1 MYTVTGVEVFNK
13 DSRLLTE
20 EGAFRLEL
28 YDEESRSFNEETA
41 YLDGEFYYLYRG
53 NYDAKKNNP
62 PGIYYD
68 EAKDTY
74 IKIDLKEEEY
84 DQYRYFDKVGITDPS
99 RLIDAIHKH
108 ELVIV
113 AAPETDA
120 VNIPDIKVSDNI
132 LKRLIKDVMK
142 KKRINIDIY
151 KDRFVDKNA
160 LFNFRQVLRGDSPM
174 SMLLFDRGT
183 DAFNL
188 KYTITVEE
196 AEPNDLIIGIPLK
209 EPISMSS
216 DDVYSL
222 V

>member
-1 MYTVTGVEVFNK
+1 MKPYGFLNLLGLRSQKKQFIEIGLDLASEHIIIN
-13 DSRLLTE
+13 RLADKSVSL
-20 EGAFRLEL
+20 
-28 YDEESRSFNEETA
+28 
-41 YLDGEFYYLYRG
+41 
-53 NYDAKKNNP
+53 
-62 PGIYYD
+62 GI
-68 EAKDTY
+68 
-74 IKIDLKEEEY
+74 
-84 DQYRYFDKVGITDPS
+84 G
-99 RLIDAIHKH
+99 
-108 ELVIV
+108 
-113 AAPETDA
+113 
-120 VNIPDIKVSDNI
+120 
-132 LKRLIKDVMK
+132 